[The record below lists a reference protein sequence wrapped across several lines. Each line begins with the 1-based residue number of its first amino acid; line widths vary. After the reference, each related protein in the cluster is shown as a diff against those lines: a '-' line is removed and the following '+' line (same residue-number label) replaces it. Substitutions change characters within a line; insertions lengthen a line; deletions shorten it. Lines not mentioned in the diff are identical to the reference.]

1 MDQLKV
7 LGLAVTAY
15 QLKPTRLLASVPFAS
30 APSIPGSAYCAGF
43 ELEEWRCDG
52 LANHLIEWIADYA
65 LREEELLA
73 VNHSNMYI
81 KMQEAAV
88 RIYTSEKYQKRGEIG
103 EILLHAIC
111 RDFFDTIPIA
121 PRVFYL
127 SSSNDVVKSFDMV
140 HIRDLGTKGFELW
153 LGEAKFYEDRES
165 AIKAATSSIKE
176 HIDRGFLSREKLI
189 LGPQISEKAPRA
201 AELRRI
207 FSRQASLDELFNA
220 AVFPVCIAA
229 ESSGIAN
236 NKRFDSTY
244 HAEIQ
249 SEFSDLAAL
258 IQKSGLN
265 QQIRV
270 MLIYVPIGSKEKLA
284 TRFDTQL
291 KGLAA

>member
-1 MDQLKV
+1 M
-7 LGLAVTAY
+7 TAY
-15 QLKPTRLLASVPFAS
+15 QLKPTRLLANVPFTPT
-30 APSIPGSAYCAGF
+30 PSIPGSAYCAGF

-88 RIYTSEKYQKRGEIG
+88 RIYTSEKYKKRGEIG

-140 HIRDLGTKGFELW
+140 HIRDLGSNGFEIW

-165 AIKAATSSIKE
+165 AIKAATNSIKE
-176 HIDRGFLSREKLI
+176 HIDKGFLSREKLI
-189 LGPQISEKAPRA
+189 LGPQISERAPRA
-201 AELRRI
+201 SELRRI
-207 FSRQASLDELFNA
+207 FSRQASLDELFDA
-220 AVFPVCIAA
+220 AVFPVCVAA
-229 ESSGIAN
+229 ESNSIAN
-236 NKRFDSTY
+236 NKKFDEKYRT
-244 HAEIQ
+244 EIQ
-249 SEFSDLAAL
+249 NEFDDLATL
-258 IQKSGLN
+258 IHKSGLN

-270 MLIYVPIGSKEKLA
+270 MLLYVPIGSKEKLA
-284 TRFDTQL
+284 ARFDTRL